1 MLTSHQKLVLQYI
14 SQYVTEHKRNFIE
27 KVLAQRTRY
36 VTIVL
41 EDIYQSQNASA
52 VIRTCECM
60 GIQDVHIVENS
71 NKYSANRNVLKG
83 ADKWVTLHR
92 YRDKTNNQT
101 QICFQQ
107 LRNKGYRIIAAD
119 PGEFN
124 HAVHEMDLSQPV
136 AIVMGNELHG
146 LSPYTYQH
154 CDERVT
160 IPMYGFTGSLNISVS
175 AALCIQSVIRRI
187 HNTDIPVGLSIEEKE
202 ALRYDW
208 YKKIVKRSSIIEREF
223 LRTIA

>member
-36 VTIVL
+36 LTVVL

-83 ADKWVTLHR
+83 ADKWITLHR
-92 YRDKTNNQT
+92 YRDKTKNQT
-101 QICFQQ
+101 QICFQE

-119 PGEFN
+119 PAESN
-124 HAVHEMDLSQPV
+124 RSVHEMDLSQPV
-136 AIVMGNELHG
+136 AIIMGNELHG
-146 LSPYTYQH
+146 LSPYTCQH

-208 YKKIVKRSSIIEREF
+208 YKKIVRRSSIIEREF